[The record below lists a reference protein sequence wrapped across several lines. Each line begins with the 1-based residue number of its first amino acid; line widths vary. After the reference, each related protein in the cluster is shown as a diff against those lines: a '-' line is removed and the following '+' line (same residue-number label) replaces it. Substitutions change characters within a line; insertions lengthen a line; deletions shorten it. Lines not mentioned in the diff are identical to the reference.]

1 MTRPWPVLVTAIVGI
16 TVVEVVALSN
26 HIDGTIL
33 LLALASIA
41 GIGGFSLARLL
52 HRDTPPRLR

>member
-1 MTRPWPVLVTAIVGI
+1 MHRPIPVLISAIVGI
-16 TVVEVVALSN
+16 TIIEVVALCN
-26 HIDGTIL
+26 GIDGTIL

>member
-16 TVVEVVALSN
+16 TIIEVVALCN
-26 HIDGTIL
+26 GIDGTIL